1 MAFRIP
7 NHWGCLLLLAFLLV
21 PGLVAAYF
29 LNSITW
35 AIATPV
41 ALIIL
46 MLLVAALGSKRKTT
60 PQKWADDLEKHLLG
74 TDGPHGWD
82 DAVGVDFADE
92 RLENLRSRV
101 YHDFYQLDTPEK
113 REEFRRI
120 IEALRRGEIP

>member
-7 NHWGCLLLLAFLLV
+7 NQWGCLVLLAFLFL
-21 PGLVAAYF
+21 PGLLAAYF

-35 AIATPV
+35 AIATPA

-46 MLLVAALGSKRKTT
+46 MLIVAALPIKRKIT

-82 DAVGVDFADE
+82 DAVGVTLADE
-92 RLENLRSRV
+92 RLENLRSRLC
-101 YHDFYQLDTPEK
+101 DFDQLNTPEK

-120 IEALRRGEIP
+120 VEALRRGEIP